1 MTVPATVAAP
11 ASPKKIR
18 PRNKKNPIWQ
28 IFALLLALFFLIPV
42 IWVVISSFKDSSELF
57 VFPPTMFPKQPSTVN
72 YQNALNAGNFGLY
85 TRNSLFVAIVST
97 LISLVTNSLAAF
109 ALAKYRFKGRELLF
123 LLTLATIMIPLQV
136 IMVPIF
142 MVLRQI
148 GLTDSLW
155 GIIIPPAATPTGVF
169 LLRQYMLSIPDEILE
184 AARVDGASEWAIYWR
199 IILPLSVP
207 ALATLAI
214 FSFTWRWNDF
224 VWPFIVLTSESKS
237 TLQLALARLVGQ
249 FGVDWSTLLAAT
261 VITMLPM
268 MIVFLLL
275 QRYFLSNATA
285 GSVKG

>member
-1 MTVPATVAAP
+1 MTIPAEAP
-11 ASPKKIR
+11 TR
-18 PRNKKNPIWQ
+18 PRSRLTRKKNPVWQ
-28 IFALLLALFFLIPV
+28 VLALLLALFFLIPV
-42 IWVVISSFKDSSELF
+42 IWVVISSFKSSSELF
-57 VFPPTMFPKQPSTVN
+57 VFPPTLLPQEPTSVN
-72 YQNALNAGNFGLY
+72 YQNALNAGSFGLY

-97 LISLVTNSLAAF
+97 LIALVTNSLAAF
-109 ALAKYRFKGRELLF
+109 ALAKYRFKGREFLF

-142 MVLRQI
+142 LVLRQI

-199 IILPLSVP
+199 IILPLSIP

-261 VITMLPM
+261 VLTMLPM
-268 MIVFLLL
+268 LIVFLLL

>member
-1 MTVPATVAAP
+1 MVSTPPTR
-11 ASPKKIR
+11 KR
-18 PRNKKNPIWQ
+18 LQNRR
-28 IFALLLALFFLIPV
+28 FLRDALVILLAVFFLVPV
-42 IWVVISSFKDSSELF
+42 IWVVLSSFKPNAELY
-57 VFPPTMFPKQPSTVN
+57 VVPPSLLPKEPTLENYRMAFTVGHF
-72 YQNALNAGNFGLY
+72 ATY
-85 TRNSLFVAIVST
+85 TWNSFFVATVST
-97 LISLVTNSLAAF
+97 LIALLTNSMAAF
-109 ALAKYRFKGRELLF
+109 ALAKYRFVGRQALF

-142 MVLRQI
+142 LVLRNL

-169 LLRQYMLSIPDEILE
+169 LLRQYILSIPDEILE
-184 AARVDGASEWAIYWR
+184 SARMDGASEWGIYWR

-224 VWPFIVLTSESKS
+224 IWPFVVISSEQKA

-261 VITMLPM
+261 VITLLPM
-268 MIVFLLL
+268 LIVFLLL
-275 QRYFLSNATA
+275 QHYFLSNLTA